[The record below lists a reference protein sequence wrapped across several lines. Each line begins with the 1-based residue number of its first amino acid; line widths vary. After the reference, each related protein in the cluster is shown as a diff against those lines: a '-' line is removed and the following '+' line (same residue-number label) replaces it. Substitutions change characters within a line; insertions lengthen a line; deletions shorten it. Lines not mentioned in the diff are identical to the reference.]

1 MISALDTVEAAIL
14 VRNDAGEHVEPAGR
28 TFRIGSGGNLLGQC
42 QAFQQWHDV
51 NAAGFEDGAVTE
63 WDFVQLQLV
72 YALRNRGAAG
82 QKARA
87 HAIGYLAQAQ
97 IKARWLDLIGD
108 ELIFGQYAAVG
119 GEHRDHPI
127 GQNASVLN
135 SKRKRHGGPVFRRAD
150 LTRVAP

>member
-1 MISALDTVEAAIL
+1 MISALDTVEAASL

-82 QKARA
+82 QKASA
-87 HAIGYLAQAQ
+87 HAIGDLASAQ
-97 IKARWLDLIGD
+97 IRTRWMDVGD
-108 ELIFGQYAAVG
+108 EDIVC
-119 GEHRDHPI
+119 
-127 GQNASVLN
+127 
-135 SKRKRHGGPVFRRAD
+135 
-150 LTRVAP
+150 